1 MMNTK
6 VLSRKRWWKGNV
18 EGVMVSWNQSK
29 VTWVLNL
36 LILTS

>member
-1 MMNTK
+1 MMNTR
-6 VLSRKRWWKGNV
+6 VLIGKRRWKGNV
-18 EGVMVSWNQSK
+18 EVVSWNQSK